1 MLMTRWYYT
10 LSIFN
15 MFMQNWCYI
24 PSSFY
29 EGPYQRVFLNSSYL
43 CFYDDSWPATKEL

>member
-15 MFMQNWCYI
+15 MFMQNCCYI
-24 PSSFY
+24 PSSFH
-29 EGPYQRVFLNSSYL
+29 EGPCQRVFLNSSDYF
-43 CFYDDSWPATKEL
+43 FYDDSWPAQKEL